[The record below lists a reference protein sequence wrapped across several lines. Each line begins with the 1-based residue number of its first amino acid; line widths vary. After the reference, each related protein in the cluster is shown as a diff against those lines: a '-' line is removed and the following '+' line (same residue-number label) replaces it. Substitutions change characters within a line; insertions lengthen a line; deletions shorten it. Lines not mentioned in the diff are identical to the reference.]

1 MTRLRQKYKKLKQAF
16 ERRPINVVRQASCH
30 PIRVTYRHY
39 LSEQDAVALHNDL
52 DLENLIQERAAKE
65 IAERIIK
72 GKLLTVLR
80 EDVFGGTKYY
90 FEVMIVPP
98 LEMSL
103 ERWIAENRAKELE
116 IEVGNLRERI
126 MDICLQKTEGEQV

>member
-16 ERRPINVVRQASCH
+16 ERRPINVVRQASCYH

-39 LSEQDAVALHNDL
+39 LSAQDAAALRNDL
-52 DLENLIQERAAKE
+52 DLENMIQEHAAKE

-72 GKLLTVLR
+72 GKLLTVSKY
-80 EDVFGGTKYY
+80 DAFDGTKYY

-98 LEMSL
+98 FETSL
-103 ERWIAENRAKELE
+103 ERWIEEDFRLH
-116 IEVGNLRERI
+116 ERR
-126 MDICLQKTEGEQV
+126 

>member
-30 PIRVTYRHY
+30 PIRVVYRHY
-39 LSEQDAVALHNDL
+39 LSEQDAAALHNDL

-80 EDVFGGTKYY
+80 EDVFGGMKYC

-98 LEMSL
+98 FETSL
-103 ERWIAENRAKELE
+103 ERWIEEDFRLH
-116 IEVGNLRERI
+116 ERR
-126 MDICLQKTEGEQV
+126 

>member
-30 PIRVTYRHY
+30 LIRVAYRHY
-39 LSEQDAVALHNDL
+39 LSEQDAAALHNDL

-72 GKLLTVLR
+72 GKLLTVLK
-80 EDVFGGTKYY
+80 EDAFGGTKYY

-98 LEMSL
+98 FETSL
-103 ERWIAENRAKELE
+103 ERWIEEDFR
-116 IEVGNLRERI
+116 IHERR
-126 MDICLQKTEGEQV
+126 